1 MIRKTTKNNH
11 LHAEDLLLLKIWTHI
26 GIEALKTG

>member
-1 MIRKTTKNNH
+1 MIHKTTKNYH
-11 LHAEDLLLLKIWTHI
+11 LHAEDLLLKIWTHI